1 MLFANFE
8 NKKTALLSRFVKNK
22 LGAYFFSSASS
33 SSMAKACPWL
43 GSSATIILS
52 SIISKIYGVKL
63 IVTIDPGAF
72 SPPATILYNPVHTG

>member
-33 SSMAKACPWL
+33 SSMALVRIEC
-43 GSSATIILS
+43 
-52 SIISKIYGVKL
+52 Y
-63 IVTIDPGAF
+63 
-72 SPPATILYNPVHTG
+72 YNFIFHNF